1 MFRSILF
8 GDTPP
13 VAGADSCPEPAF
25 FHDLNLDQVTA
36 WVTAGLGDYRLEPF
50 FYTPLAG
57 PDEISYRHE
66 VFRDLSGEALLERA
80 VSQQACGRQPAW
92 PVIVSQQACGR

>member
-1 MFRSILF
+1 MFRGILF
-8 GDTPP
+8 GATPP
-13 VAGADSCPEPAF
+13 VAGADSRPEPAF

-57 PDEISYRHE
+57 RTRSPTGMRCSAIWPAR
-66 VFRDLSGEALLERA
+66 RCWNGSGR
-80 VSQQACGRQPAW
+80 SPPR
-92 PVIVSQQACGR
+92 